1 MAKEMTKEQFVKY
14 VKNLYSLDEINED
27 ITFDRLGEILQY
39 YLKTY
44 KDEFFKNNFEC
55 VLLHKYYKDFLEE
68 VMPVIENVNTLYENG
83 PSNFNIDLYQKATL
97 ANKLNKQIIE
107 RVLITLDDCV
117 YNTRAYE
124 ELINLANIKDNN
136 IFKKDLPYEEKRA
149 AHDLPH
155 LDYSKAHTDPI
166 KVYFISRENVLKKEL
181 LKTCPESDIADL
193 EDLLNLIYEYSRCK
207 ENSETKAKTL

>member
-14 VKNLYSLDEINED
+14 VKNLYSLDESNED

-107 RVLITLDDCV
+107 RVLITLDDCA

-136 IFKKDLPYEEKRA
+136 IFKKDLPYEEERA

-155 LDYSKAHTDPI
+155 LDYSKAHTEPI

>member
-107 RVLITLDDCV
+107 RVLITLDDRV

-166 KVYFISRENVLKKEL
+166 KVYFISRENALKKEL

-193 EDLLNLIYEYSRCK
+193 EDLLNLIYEYSRCY

>member
-136 IFKKDLPYEEKRA
+136 IFKKDLPYEEERA

-166 KVYFISRENVLKKEL
+166 KAYFISRENVLKKEL

>member
-136 IFKKDLPYEEKRA
+136 IFKKDLPYEEERA

>member
-107 RVLITLDDCV
+107 RVLITLDDRV

-136 IFKKDLPYEEKRA
+136 IFKKDLPYEEERA

-166 KVYFISRENVLKKEL
+166 KVYFISRENALKKEL

>member
-136 IFKKDLPYEEKRA
+136 IFKKDLPYEEERA

-166 KVYFISRENVLKKEL
+166 KVYFISRENALKKEL

>member
-55 VLLHKYYKDFLEE
+55 VLLHKYYKDFLED

-107 RVLITLDDCV
+107 RVLITLDDRV

-166 KVYFISRENVLKKEL
+166 KVYFISRENALKKEL

>member
-107 RVLITLDDCV
+107 RVLITLDDRV

-166 KVYFISRENVLKKEL
+166 KVYFISRENALKKEL

>member
-14 VKNLYSLDEINED
+14 VKNLYSLDESNED

-55 VLLHKYYKDFLEE
+55 VLLHKYYKDFLED

-107 RVLITLDDCV
+107 RVLITLDDRT

-136 IFKKDLPYEEKRA
+136 IFKKDLPYEEERA

-166 KVYFISRENVLKKEL
+166 KVYFISRENALKKEL